1 MIRTLLLALPMS
13 LALACGAASAQ
24 SSQQAHAPKVLPN
37 QAAQPLKVL
46 RYAFP
51 VAESSF
57 DPAQITDLYSRTVA
71 SGIFDAPLEFE
82 FLANPARMRPNTAA
96 EMPEV

>member
-1 MIRTLLLALPMS
+1 MIRPLLLALPMS

-24 SSQQAHAPKVLPN
+24 PVQPVQSPNVLPS
-37 QAAQPLKVL
+37 QAAQPLKML

-82 FLANPARMRPNTAA
+82 FLANPARM
-96 EMPEV
+96 